1 MIPKHERIFKNNV
14 ITYIHNRLELV
25 DKDAQIAEEVISR
38 FPVWVGFASTN
49 KEDHRQ
55 LITFLVYGMRQ
66 MLRIKG
72 ESDES
77 GTSTNCT
84 KGSICISSRS

>member
-1 MIPKHERIFKNNV
+1 MIEKHERIFRDNV
-14 ITYIHNRLELV
+14 ISYIYNRLNLIS
-25 DKDAQIAEEVISR
+25 KDAQIAEEVINR

-66 MLRIKG
+66 MIRMKG
-72 ESDES
+72 NEDES
-77 GTSTNCT
+77 ESV
-84 KGSICISSRS
+84 

>member
-38 FPVWVGFASTN
+38 FPVWVGFTSTN
-49 KEDHRQ
+49 KDDHRQ

-66 MLRIKG
+66 MLRMK
-72 ESDES
+72 ENQD
-77 GTSTNCT
+77 
-84 KGSICISSRS
+84 GSE